1 MTTVDITLRV
11 NGATCT
17 GSPEARKTLADF
29 LRDDLNLTGTHVG
42 CEHGVCGACTVIV
55 DGRAVRSCLMLAVQ
69 AAGSEVT
76 TIEGLAP
83 DGGLGTLQQAMWDS
97 HSFQCG
103 FCTPGFVMQA
113 AAFLSDHPDAGEQQ
127 IREALSGNICRCTG
141 YQSIIDGVLL
151 AAERTREA
159 LSEGAT
165 MTAIAAERYTGAS
178 IKRSEDPRILT
189 GAGRYVDDIKLPG
202 MLHAAFVRSP
212 LAHGRVLSVDVSAAR
227 TLPGVVAA
235 LTGADLETMTV
246 PGPDALMALLSWAGP
261 TPEFTLLATDKVRF
275 MGDPVAIVIA
285 ESRYLAEDGCELVEV
300 EYDDLP
306 PVMNAAFALDPSSPP
321 LFANLGDNIAR
332 PHSRSEFGD
341 VSGTFAN
348 ADRIIDFHIDV
359 HRHQNVPME
368 GRACIASYDAGLGVM
383 TVYAATQSVHVS
395 RIAVAMRLGMEPDKV
410 RVLAGDIGGSFG
422 LKIGASREE
431 LAVAAASRLVG
442 QPVKWIEDRG
452 ENLTAS
458 GQAREESFDV
468 RAAVSNDGDLLGLD
482 VKMVIDTGSY
492 PGMGA
497 MLPATIEAML
507 PGPYKLAAL
516 GFEST
521 AVTTNKACYV
531 AYRGPWASETF
542 VRERVL
548 DLIAKDAGLD
558 PVEIRLRNVAP
569 RTDPPALMITG
580 RPLAGVTT
588 RESLERIGQLVD
600 FPAFRRRQ
608 AEARAQGR
616 FLGIGVATFIEAA
629 PGPRSPEGSSGP
641 MGTES
646 MRLRLEEDGIVAL
659 FTGQMPHGQSHQTT
673 LAQIAADEFGVP
685 FEQVRIVVGDT
696 DVVPFGLTGGSR
708 SATMTGGVALHGAR
722 QLKAK
727 VLDFAAHLMEASAQ
741 DLLITDGNVW
751 VRGDPASA
759 IAVTE
764 VARRAA
770 SGQFGAG
777 VDAELE
783 VEATFDGGEGGW
795 SGGTHCA
802 IVDVDVETGI
812 VKVERYVAVEDCGA
826 LINPAVVEGQI
837 RGGIAQGIGA
847 VLLER
852 SAYGE
857 DGSFQSSTFMDYLMP
872 TACDVP
878 RIEIEHLETVPLDA
892 DVNFRG
898 VGEGGM
904 IVAPPTVVNA
914 IEDALSPFGV
924 RIYEQHLPPARI
936 LELIAAADSGR

>member
-1 MTTVDITLRV
+1 
-11 NGATCT
+11 
-17 GSPEARKTLADF
+17 
-29 LRDDLNLTGTHVG
+29 
-42 CEHGVCGACTVIV
+42 
-55 DGRAVRSCLMLAVQ
+55 
-69 AAGSEVT
+69 
-76 TIEGLAP
+76 
-83 DGGLGTLQQAMWDS
+83 
-97 HSFQCG
+97 
-103 FCTPGFVMQA
+103 
-113 AAFLSDHPDAGEQQ
+113 
-127 IREALSGNICRCTG
+127 
-141 YQSIIDGVLL
+141 
-151 AAERTREA
+151 
-159 LSEGAT
+159 

-212 LAHGRVLSVDVSAAR
+212 LAHAHVLSVDVSAAR
-227 TLPGVVAA
+227 ALPGVVAV
-235 LTGADLETMTV
+235 LTGADLEAMTV
-246 PGPDALMALLSWAGP
+246 RAPDPLLALFSTGGP
-261 TPEFTLLATDKVRF
+261 TPEFSLLATDKVRF

-285 ESRYLAEDGCELVEV
+285 ESRYLAEDGCELVEAD
-300 EYDDLP
+300 YDDLP
-306 PVMNAAFALDPSSPP
+306 SVVNAAFALDPSSPP

-332 PHSRSEFGD
+332 PHSRNEFGD
-341 VSGTFAN
+341 VAGTFAH
-348 ADRIIDFHIDV
+348 ADRVIDFHIDV

-368 GRACIASYDAGLGVM
+368 GRGCVASWDADLAAM
-383 TVYAATQSVHVS
+383 TVYAATQSVHIT
-395 RIAVAMRLGMEPDKV
+395 RNGVAARLDIEPGQV

-431 LAVAAASRLVG
+431 LAVAAASRHLG
-442 QPVKWIEDRG
+442 RPVKWVEDRG

-482 VKMVIDTGSY
+482 VKMVIDTGAY
-492 PGMGA
+492 PGMGTMVPDIMQA
-497 MLPATIEAML
+497 IL
-507 PGPYKLAAL
+507 PGPYKLEAL

-521 AVTTNKACYV
+521 AAITNKASYV
-531 AYRGPWASETF
+531 AYRGPWAF

-548 DLIAKDAGLD
+548 DLIAKDLGLD
-558 PVEIRLRNVAP
+558 PVEIRLRNVAA
-569 RTDPPALMITG
+569 RTDPPASMITG
-580 RPLAGVTT
+580 RPLVGVTT
-588 RESLERIGQLVD
+588 SEALERVAQIVD

-608 AEARAQGR
+608 AQARAQGR
-616 FLGIGVATFIEAA
+616 YLGIGVATFIEAA
-629 PGPRSPEGSSGP
+629 PGPRGP
-641 MGTES
+641 GGGLGHES
-646 MRLRLEEDGIVAL
+646 MRLRLTEDGIVAL

-685 FEQVRIVVGDT
+685 FEQVRVVVGDS

-727 VLDFAAHLMEASAQ
+727 VLDFAAYLMEASAQ
-741 DLLITDGNVW
+741 DLLITDGNIW

-759 IAVTE
+759 IAVSE

-770 SGQFGAG
+770 SGPFGAD
-777 VDAELE
+777 VDAKLE
-783 VEATFDGGEGGW
+783 VEATYDGGEGGW

-802 IVDVDVETGI
+802 IVAVDAETGI

-837 RGGIAQGIGA
+837 RGGVAQGIGA

-857 DGSFQSSTFMDYLMP
+857 DGSFQSATFMDYLMP
-872 TACDVP
+872 TTCDVP

-936 LELIAAADSGR
+936 LELIATAE

>member
-1 MTTVDITLRV
+1 M
-11 NGATCT
+11 A
-17 GSPEARKTLADF
+17 
-29 LRDDLNLTGTHVG
+29 
-42 CEHGVCGACTVIV
+42 
-55 DGRAVRSCLMLAVQ
+55 
-69 AAGSEVT
+69 
-76 TIEGLAP
+76 
-83 DGGLGTLQQAMWDS
+83 
-97 HSFQCG
+97 
-103 FCTPGFVMQA
+103 
-113 AAFLSDHPDAGEQQ
+113 
-127 IREALSGNICRCTG
+127 
-141 YQSIIDGVLL
+141 
-151 AAERTREA
+151 
-159 LSEGAT
+159 
-165 MTAIAAERYTGAS
+165 AIAAERYTGAS
-178 IKRSEDPRILT
+178 IRRSEDPRILT
-189 GAGRYVDDIKLPG
+189 GTGRYVDDIKLPG

-212 LAHGRVLSVDVSAAR
+212 LAHARVVSVDVSDAR
-227 TLPGVVAA
+227 ALPGVVAV
-235 LTGADLETMTV
+235 LTGADLEAMTV
-246 PGPDALMALLSWAGP
+246 PGPDALIALLGWAGP
-261 TPEFTLLATDKVRF
+261 TPEFTRLATDKVRF
-275 MGDPVAIVIA
+275 VGDPVAVVVA
-285 ESRYLAEDGCELVEV
+285 ESRYVAEDGCDLVEV

-332 PHSRSEFGD
+332 PHGRSEFGD
-341 VSGTFAN
+341 VAGTFAA
-348 ADRIIDFHIDV
+348 ADRVYDVHIDV

-368 GRACIASYDAGLGVM
+368 GRGCVASYDAELGVM
-383 TVYAATQSVHVS
+383 TVYASTQGVHIS
-395 RIAVAMRLGMEPDKV
+395 RMAVATRLGVEREQV

-431 LAVAAASRLVG
+431 LAVAAASRLIG
-442 QPVKWIEDRG
+442 RPVKWVEDRG
-452 ENLTAS
+452 ENLAAS

-482 VKMVIDTGSY
+482 VAMVVDTGSY
-492 PGMGA
+492 PGMG
-497 MLPATIEAML
+497 MMVPEIMQAML

-521 AVTTNKACYV
+521 AAITNKAPYV

-542 VRERVL
+542 VRERVI
-548 DLIAKDAGLD
+548 DLIARDLGLD

-569 RTDPPALMITG
+569 RTDPPAVMVTG
-580 RPLAGVTT
+580 RPLVGVTSK
-588 RESLERIGQLVD
+588 ESLERVAQLVD
-600 FPAFRRRQ
+600 LPAFRRRQ

-616 FLGIGVATFIEAA
+616 YLGIGVATFIEAA
-629 PGPRSPEGSSGP
+629 PGPRSPEASDDPLGN
-641 MGTES
+641 ES

-685 FEQVRIVVGDT
+685 FEQVRVVVGDT

-708 SATMTGGVALHGAR
+708 SATMSGGAALHGAR

-727 VLDFAAHLMEASAQ
+727 VLDFAAHLMEVRAQ
-741 DLLITDGNVW
+741 DLVITDGNVW
-751 VRGDPASA
+751 VRGDPESA
-759 IAVTE
+759 IAVSE
-764 VARRAA
+764 VGRRAA
-770 SGQFGAG
+770 SEQFGPD
-777 VDAELE
+777 VDTSLE
-783 VEATFDGGEGGW
+783 VKATFDGGESGW

-802 IVDVDVETGI
+802 IVDVDVETGL
-812 VKVERYVAVEDCGA
+812 VHVERYVAVEDCGA

-837 RGGIAQGIGA
+837 RGGVAQGIGA

-857 DGSFQSSTFMDYLMP
+857 DGNFQSATLMDYLMP

-936 LELIAAADSGR
+936 LELIAAADPGL

>member
-1 MTTVDITLRV
+1 
-11 NGATCT
+11 
-17 GSPEARKTLADF
+17 
-29 LRDDLNLTGTHVG
+29 
-42 CEHGVCGACTVIV
+42 
-55 DGRAVRSCLMLAVQ
+55 
-69 AAGSEVT
+69 
-76 TIEGLAP
+76 
-83 DGGLGTLQQAMWDS
+83 
-97 HSFQCG
+97 
-103 FCTPGFVMQA
+103 
-113 AAFLSDHPDAGEQQ
+113 
-127 IREALSGNICRCTG
+127 
-141 YQSIIDGVLL
+141 
-151 AAERTREA
+151 
-159 LSEGAT
+159 
-165 MTAIAAERYTGAS
+165 MTAIAAERYTGTS

-189 GAGRYVDDIKLPG
+189 GTGRYVDDIKLPG

-212 LAHGRVLSVDVSAAR
+212 LAHGRVLSVDASAAR
-227 TLPGVVAA
+227 ELPGVVAV
-235 LTGADLETMTV
+235 LTGADLEDITV
-246 PGPDALMALLSWAGP
+246 PGPDALLGLMGWKGP
-261 TPEFTLLATDKVRF
+261 TPEFSLLATDKVRLV
-275 MGDPVAIVIA
+275 GDPVAVVIA

-300 EYDDLP
+300 DYDDLP
-306 PVMNAAFALDPSSPP
+306 PVVDAAFALDPSSPP
-321 LFANLGDNIAR
+321 LFENLGDNIAR
-332 PHSRSEFGD
+332 PHSRSESGD
-341 VSGTFAN
+341 VESTFAD
-348 ADRIIDFHIDV
+348 ADRIFEFHIDV

-368 GRACIASYDAGLGVM
+368 GRACVASYDADQDAM
-383 TVYAATQSVHVS
+383 TFYAATQGVHVARS
-395 RIAVAMRLGMEPDKV
+395 AVAARLGMEPAQV

-431 LAVAAASRLVG
+431 LAVAAASRLLG
-442 QPVKWIEDRG
+442 RPVKWVEDRG
-452 ENLTAS
+452 ENLTVS

-492 PGMGA
+492 PGMGV
-497 MLPATIEAML
+497 MVPDIIQGML
-507 PGPYKLAAL
+507 PGPYKLQAL

-521 AVTTNKACYV
+521 AAITNKAPYV

-548 DLIAKDAGLD
+548 NLVAKELGLD
-558 PVEIRLRNVAP
+558 PVEIRLRNFAP
-569 RTDPPALMITG
+569 RTDPPVMMITG
-580 RPLAGVTT
+580 RPLVGVTSK
-588 RESLERIGQLVD
+588 ESLEQVGQLVD

-616 FLGIGVATFIEAA
+616 YLGLGVATFIEAA
-629 PGPRSPEGSSGP
+629 PGPRSPGGDAT
-641 MGTES
+641 GFES
-646 MRLRLEEDGIVAL
+646 MRLRLTEDGILEL

-685 FEQVRIVVGDT
+685 FEQVRVVVGDS

-708 SATMTGGVALHGAR
+708 SATMTGGVTLHGAR

-727 VLDFAAHLMEASAQ
+727 VLDFAAHLMEVGAQ
-741 DLLITDGNVW
+741 DLVISDGDVW

-764 VARRAA
+764 VAQRAA
-770 SGQFGAG
+770 SGQFGDD
-777 VDAELE
+777 VDAKLE
-783 VEATFDGGEGGW
+783 VEATYDGGEGGW

-802 IVDVDVETGI
+802 IVEVDVETGI
-812 VKVERYVAVEDCGA
+812 VKVERYVAAEDCGA

-852 SAYGE
+852 SAYAE
-857 DGSFQSSTFMDYLMP
+857 DGTFQSATFMDYLMP

-878 RIEIEHLETVPLDA
+878 RIELVHLETIPLDA

-904 IVAPPTVVNA
+904 IVAPPTLVNA

-936 LELIAAADSGR
+936 LELIADADPGQ

>member
-1 MTTVDITLRV
+1 
-11 NGATCT
+11 
-17 GSPEARKTLADF
+17 
-29 LRDDLNLTGTHVG
+29 
-42 CEHGVCGACTVIV
+42 
-55 DGRAVRSCLMLAVQ
+55 
-69 AAGSEVT
+69 
-76 TIEGLAP
+76 
-83 DGGLGTLQQAMWDS
+83 
-97 HSFQCG
+97 
-103 FCTPGFVMQA
+103 
-113 AAFLSDHPDAGEQQ
+113 
-127 IREALSGNICRCTG
+127 
-141 YQSIIDGVLL
+141 
-151 AAERTREA
+151 
-159 LSEGAT
+159 

-212 LAHGRVLSVDVSAAR
+212 MAHARVLSADASAAR
-227 TLPGVVAA
+227 ELPGVVAA
-235 LTGADLETMTV
+235 FTGAEMEAMTV
-246 PGPDALMALLSWAGP
+246 PGPDALMALMGWAGP
-261 TPEFTLLATDKVRF
+261 MPEFTLLATDKVRF
-275 MGDPVAIVIA
+275 VGDPVAVVVA

-300 EYDDLP
+300 EYEDLP
-306 PVMNAAFALDPSSPP
+306 PVVNAAFALDPGSPP

-332 PHSRSEFGD
+332 PHARSEFGD
-341 VSGTFAN
+341 VSATFAG
-348 ADRIIDFHIDV
+348 ADRVTDFHIDV

-368 GRACIASYDAGLGVM
+368 GRGCVASYDAGLGAM
-383 TVYAATQSVHVS
+383 TMYAATQSVHVTK
-395 RIAVAMRLGMEPDKV
+395 IAVGMRLGMEQDKI
-410 RVLAGDIGGSFG
+410 RVVAGDIGGSFG

-431 LAVAAASRLVG
+431 LAVAAASRAVG
-442 QPVKWIEDRG
+442 RPVKWVEDRG
-452 ENLTAS
+452 ENLSAS

-492 PGMGA
+492 PAIGVTV
-497 MLPATIEAML
+497 PSTVEAMF

-548 DLIAKDAGLD
+548 DLIAKDLGLD
-558 PVEIRLRNVAP
+558 PLEIRLRNAAL
-569 RTDPPALMITG
+569 RTDPPASMITG
-580 RPLAGVTT
+580 RPLVGVTT
-588 RESLERIGQLVD
+588 RESLERVARLVD
-600 FPAFRRRQ
+600 FPAFRRRR
-608 AEARAQGR
+608 AEARAEGR
-616 FLGIGVATFIEAA
+616 YLGIGVATFIEAA
-629 PGPRSPEGSSGP
+629 PGPRTPEAGSGP
-641 MGTES
+641 MGLES
-646 MRLRLEEDGIVAL
+646 MRLRLEEDGIVVL

-685 FEQVRIVVGDT
+685 FEQVRIVIGDS

-708 SATMTGGVALHGAR
+708 SATMAGGVTLHGAR

-727 VLDFAAHLMEASAQ
+727 VLDFAAHLMEVSAQ
-741 DLLITDGNVW
+741 DLMITDGNVW

-759 IAVTE
+759 IAVSD
-764 VARRAA
+764 VAQRAA
-770 SGQFGAG
+770 SGQFEVG
-777 VDAELE
+777 VDAKLE
-783 VEATFDGGEGGW
+783 VEAAYDGGEGGW

-837 RGGIAQGIGA
+837 RGGVAQGIGA

-852 SAYGE
+852 SAYAE
-857 DGSFQSSTFMDYLMP
+857 DGSFQSATFMDYLMP
-872 TACDVP
+872 TASDVP

-936 LELIAAADSGR
+936 LELIAAADLGG

>member
-1 MTTVDITLRV
+1 M
-11 NGATCT
+11 A
-17 GSPEARKTLADF
+17 
-29 LRDDLNLTGTHVG
+29 
-42 CEHGVCGACTVIV
+42 
-55 DGRAVRSCLMLAVQ
+55 
-69 AAGSEVT
+69 
-76 TIEGLAP
+76 
-83 DGGLGTLQQAMWDS
+83 
-97 HSFQCG
+97 
-103 FCTPGFVMQA
+103 
-113 AAFLSDHPDAGEQQ
+113 
-127 IREALSGNICRCTG
+127 
-141 YQSIIDGVLL
+141 
-151 AAERTREA
+151 
-159 LSEGAT
+159 
-165 MTAIAAERYTGAS
+165 AIAAERYTGAS

-189 GAGRYVDDIKLPG
+189 GTGRYVDDIKLPQ

-212 LAHGRVLSVDVSAAR
+212 LAHARVLSVDVSAAR
-227 TLPGVVAA
+227 ALPGVVAA
-235 LTGADLETMTV
+235 FTGADLEAMTI
-246 PGPDALMALLSWAGP
+246 PGPDALMALMSWAGP

-275 MGDPVAIVIA
+275 AGDPVAIVVA

-300 EYDDLP
+300 EYDEMP
-306 PVMNAAFALDPSSPP
+306 PVTTASFALDPGSPP

-332 PHSRSEFGD
+332 PLSRSEFGD
-341 VSGTFAN
+341 VAATFAD
-348 ADRIIDFHIDV
+348 ADRVMDFRVDV

-368 GRACIASYDAGLGVM
+368 GRGCVASYDADLGVM

-395 RIAVAMRLGMEPDKV
+395 KIAIAMRLGMEHDKV

-431 LAVAAASRLVG
+431 LAAAAASRAVG
-442 QPVKWIEDRG
+442 RPVKWVEDRG

-468 RAAVSNDGDLLGLD
+468 RAAVSKDGDLLGLD
-482 VKMVIDTGSY
+482 VKVVIDTGSY

-497 MLPATIEAML
+497 MVPAIMEAML

-521 AVTTNKACYV
+521 AVTTNKASYV

-548 DLIAKDAGLD
+548 DLIAKDLGLD
-558 PVEIRLRNVAP
+558 PLEIRIRNVAP
-569 RTDPPALMITG
+569 RTDPPAIMITG
-580 RPLAGVTT
+580 RPLVGVTT
-588 RESLERIGQLVD
+588 RESLERLAQVVD

-608 AEARAQGR
+608 AEARARGR
-616 FLGIGVATFIEAA
+616 YLGIGVATFIEAA
-629 PGPRSPEGSSGP
+629 PGPRSPEGASGP

-646 MRLRLEEDGIVAL
+646 MRVRLEEDGMVAL

-685 FEQVRIVVGDT
+685 FEQVRVVVGDT

-727 VLDFAAHLMEASAQ
+727 VLDFASHLMEASAQ
-741 DLLITDGNVW
+741 DLQITDGRVW
-751 VRGDPASA
+751 VRGDPESA
-759 IAVTE
+759 IAVGE

-770 SGQFGAG
+770 SGQFGAD
-777 VDAELE
+777 VDANLE
-783 VEATFDGGEGGW
+783 VEAAFDGGEGGW
-795 SGGTHCA
+795 SGGSHCA
-802 IVDVDVETGI
+802 IVEVDVETGI
-812 VKVERYVAVEDCGA
+812 VTVERYVVAEDCGA
-826 LINPAVVEGQI
+826 LINPAIVDGQI
-837 RGGIAQGIGA
+837 RGGVAQGIGA

-852 SAYGE
+852 SAYDE
-857 DGSFQSSTFMDYLMP
+857 DGNCQSATFMDYLVP
-872 TACDVP
+872 TACDIP

-904 IVAPPTVVNA
+904 IVAPPTVVSA

-936 LELIAAADSGR
+936 LELIAAADPGR

>member
-1 MTTVDITLRV
+1 
-11 NGATCT
+11 
-17 GSPEARKTLADF
+17 
-29 LRDDLNLTGTHVG
+29 
-42 CEHGVCGACTVIV
+42 
-55 DGRAVRSCLMLAVQ
+55 
-69 AAGSEVT
+69 
-76 TIEGLAP
+76 
-83 DGGLGTLQQAMWDS
+83 
-97 HSFQCG
+97 
-103 FCTPGFVMQA
+103 
-113 AAFLSDHPDAGEQQ
+113 
-127 IREALSGNICRCTG
+127 
-141 YQSIIDGVLL
+141 
-151 AAERTREA
+151 
-159 LSEGAT
+159 

-189 GAGRYVDDIKLPG
+189 GTGRYVDDIKLPG

-212 LAHGRVLSVDVSAAR
+212 MAHARVLSVDVTAAR
-227 TLPGVVAA
+227 ALPGVVAV
-235 LTGADLETMTV
+235 LTGAELEAITV
-246 PGPDALMALLSWAGP
+246 PGPDALMALMGWAGP
-261 TPEFTLLATDKVRF
+261 TPEFTLLATDKVRLV
-275 MGDPVAIVIA
+275 GDPVAVVIA
-285 ESRYLAEDGCELVEV
+285 ESRYIAEDGCELVEV

-306 PVMNAAFALDPSSPP
+306 PVVDAAFALDPGSPP

-332 PHSRSEFGD
+332 LHSRHEFGD
-341 VSGTFAN
+341 VSATFAQ
-348 ADRIIDFHIDV
+348 ADRVTGFHIDV

-368 GRACIASYDAGLGVM
+368 GRGCVASYDADSGVM
-383 TVYAATQSVHVS
+383 TMHAATQSVHVT
-395 RIAVAMRLGMEPDKV
+395 RIAVAMRLGMEQDKV

-431 LAVAAASRLVG
+431 LAVAAASRAVG
-442 QPVKWIEDRG
+442 RPVKWVEDRG

-468 RAAVSNDGDLLGLD
+468 QAAVSNDGDLLGLD
-482 VKMVIDTGSY
+482 VKMVIDTGAY
-492 PGMGA
+492 PGLGLTVPDTMQ
-497 MLPATIEAML
+497 AML

-516 GFEST
+516 GFESI
-521 AVTTNKACYV
+521 AAFTNKASYV

-548 DLIAKDAGLD
+548 DLIAKDLGLD
-558 PVEIRLRNVAP
+558 PVEIRQRNVAP
-569 RTDPPALMITG
+569 RTDPPATMVTG
-580 RPLAGVTT
+580 RPLVGVTSM
-588 RESLERIGQLVD
+588 ESLERVAQLVD

-616 FLGIGVATFIEAA
+616 YLGVGVATFIEAA
-629 PGPRSPEGSSGP
+629 PGPRSPEGPSGP
-641 MGTES
+641 MGVES

-685 FEQVRIVVGDT
+685 FEQVRVVVGDT

-727 VLDFAAHLMEASAQ
+727 VLDFAAQLMEASAQ

-759 IAVTE
+759 ISVTE
-764 VARRAA
+764 VAQSAA
-770 SGQFGAG
+770 AMTGPSGDGAA
-777 VDAELE
+777 AELE
-783 VEATFDGGEGGW
+783 VEATYDGGEGGW

-802 IVDVDVETGI
+802 IVDVDAETGI

-837 RGGIAQGIGA
+837 RGGVAQGIGA

-857 DGSFQSSTFMDYLMP
+857 DGSFQSATFMDYLMP
-872 TACDVP
+872 TACDIP

-936 LELIAAADSGR
+936 LELIAERDPGR

>member
-1 MTTVDITLRV
+1 
-11 NGATCT
+11 
-17 GSPEARKTLADF
+17 
-29 LRDDLNLTGTHVG
+29 
-42 CEHGVCGACTVIV
+42 
-55 DGRAVRSCLMLAVQ
+55 
-69 AAGSEVT
+69 
-76 TIEGLAP
+76 
-83 DGGLGTLQQAMWDS
+83 
-97 HSFQCG
+97 
-103 FCTPGFVMQA
+103 
-113 AAFLSDHPDAGEQQ
+113 
-127 IREALSGNICRCTG
+127 
-141 YQSIIDGVLL
+141 
-151 AAERTREA
+151 
-159 LSEGAT
+159 

-212 LAHGRVLSVDVSAAR
+212 LAHAHVLSVDASAAQA
-227 TLPGVVAA
+227 LPGVVAV

-246 PGPDALMALLSWAGP
+246 PGPDALMALMGWAGP
-261 TPEFTLLATDKVRF
+261 TPEFTLLATDKVRLV
-275 MGDPVAIVIA
+275 GDPVAVVIA
-285 ESRYLAEDGCELVEV
+285 ESRALAEDGCELVEV
-300 EYDDLP
+300 DYDDLP
-306 PVMNAAFALDPSSPP
+306 PVMSAAFALDPSSPP

-341 VSGTFAN
+341 VGSTFAN

-368 GRACIASYDAGLGVM
+368 GRGCVASYDPDQGLM
-383 TVYAATQSVHVS
+383 TFYAATQGVHVA
-395 RIAVAMRLGMEPDKV
+395 RMAVATRLGMERDKV
-410 RVLAGDIGGSFG
+410 HVLAGDIGGSFG

-431 LAVAAASRLVG
+431 LAVAAASRLIG
-442 QPVKWIEDRG
+442 QPVKWVEDRG

-468 RAAVSNDGDLLGLD
+468 RAAVSDDGDLLGLD
-482 VKMVIDTGSY
+482 VEIVVDTGSY
-492 PGMGA
+492 PGLGVMVPDI
-497 MLPATIEAML
+497 MQAML
-507 PGPYKLAAL
+507 PGPYKLEAL
-516 GFEST
+516 GFGST
-521 AVTTNKACYV
+521 AAITNKAPYV

-548 DLIAKDAGLD
+548 DLIAKDLGLD

-569 RTDPPALMITG
+569 RTDPPVMMITG
-580 RPLAGVTT
+580 RPLAGVTSK
-588 RESLERIGQLVD
+588 ESLERVAQLVD
-600 FPAFRRRQ
+600 LPAFRRRQ
-608 AEARAQGR
+608 ASAREQGR
-616 FLGIGVATFIEAA
+616 YLGIGVATFIEAA
-629 PGPRSPEGSSGP
+629 PGPRSPEASGP
-641 MGTES
+641 MGLES
-646 MRLRLEEDGIVAL
+646 MRLRLEEDGILAL

-685 FEQVRIVVGDT
+685 FEQVRVVVGDT

-708 SATMTGGVALHGAR
+708 SATMTGGVTLHGAR

-727 VLDFAAHLMEASAQ
+727 VLDFAAYLMEASAQ

-759 IAVTE
+759 IAVRD

-770 SGQFGAG
+770 SGPSGDG
-777 VDAELE
+777 VDAKLE

-837 RGGIAQGIGA
+837 RGGVAQGIGA

-857 DGSFQSSTFMDYLMP
+857 DGSFQSATFMDYLMP
-872 TACDVP
+872 TTCDVP

-914 IEDALSPFGV
+914 IEDALAPFGV
-924 RIYEQHLPPARI
+924 RICEQHLPPARI
-936 LELIAAADSGR
+936 LELIAAADPGR

>member
-1 MTTVDITLRV
+1 
-11 NGATCT
+11 
-17 GSPEARKTLADF
+17 
-29 LRDDLNLTGTHVG
+29 
-42 CEHGVCGACTVIV
+42 
-55 DGRAVRSCLMLAVQ
+55 
-69 AAGSEVT
+69 
-76 TIEGLAP
+76 
-83 DGGLGTLQQAMWDS
+83 
-97 HSFQCG
+97 
-103 FCTPGFVMQA
+103 
-113 AAFLSDHPDAGEQQ
+113 
-127 IREALSGNICRCTG
+127 
-141 YQSIIDGVLL
+141 
-151 AAERTREA
+151 
-159 LSEGAT
+159 

-212 LAHGRVLSVDVSAAR
+212 MAHARVLSVDVSAAR
-227 TLPGVVAA
+227 ALPGVVAV
-235 LTGADLETMTV
+235 LTGAELEAMTV
-246 PGPDALMALLSWAGP
+246 PGPDALMALMGWTGP
-261 TPEFTLLATDKVRF
+261 TPEFTLLATDKVRLV
-275 MGDPVAIVIA
+275 GDPVAVVVA
-285 ESRYLAEDGCELVEV
+285 ESRYIAEDGCELVEV

-306 PVMNAAFALDPSSPP
+306 PVVDAAFALDPGSPP

-332 PHSRSEFGD
+332 LHSRHEFGD
-341 VSGTFAN
+341 VSATFAQ
-348 ADRIIDFHIDV
+348 ADRVADFHIDV

-368 GRACIASYDAGLGVM
+368 GRGCVASYDADSGVM
-383 TVYAATQSVHVS
+383 TMHAATQSVHVT
-395 RIAVAMRLGMEPDKV
+395 RIAAAMRLGMEQDKV

-431 LAVAAASRLVG
+431 LAAAAASRHIG
-442 QPVKWIEDRG
+442 RPVKWVEDRG

-468 RAAVSNDGDLLGLD
+468 RAAVSSDGDLLGLD
-482 VKMVIDTGSY
+482 VKMVVDTGSY

-497 MLPATIEAML
+497 MVPDIMEAML
-507 PGPYKLAAL
+507 PGPYKLAAM

-548 DLIAKDAGLD
+548 DLIAKDLGLD
-558 PVEIRLRNVAP
+558 PVEIRLRNVAL
-569 RTDPPALMITG
+569 RTDPPAVMITG
-580 RPLAGVTT
+580 RPLVGVTAK
-588 RESLERIGQLVD
+588 ESLERVAHLVD
-600 FPAFRRRQ
+600 LPAFRRRQ
-608 AEARAQGR
+608 AQARAQGR
-616 FLGIGVATFIEAA
+616 YLGIGVATFIEAA
-629 PGPRSPEGSSGP
+629 PGPRSPEGPSGP
-641 MGTES
+641 LDLES
-646 MRLRLEEDGIVAL
+646 MRLQLTEDGIVVL

-685 FEQVRIVVGDT
+685 FEQVRVVVGDSA
-696 DVVPFGLTGGSR
+696 VVPFGLTGGSR

-727 VLDFAAHLMEASAQ
+727 VLDFAADLMEVSAQ
-741 DLLITDGNVW
+741 DLLITHGNVW

-759 IAVTE
+759 ISVTE

-770 SGQFGAG
+770 AVTDPSGDGAA
-777 VDAELE
+777 AELM
-783 VEATFDGGEGGW
+783 VEATYDGGEGGW

-802 IVDVDVETGI
+802 IVDVDAETGI

-837 RGGIAQGIGA
+837 RGGVAQGIGA

-857 DGSFQSSTFMDYLMP
+857 DGSFQSATFMDYLMP

-936 LELIAAADSGR
+936 LELIAEADPGQ